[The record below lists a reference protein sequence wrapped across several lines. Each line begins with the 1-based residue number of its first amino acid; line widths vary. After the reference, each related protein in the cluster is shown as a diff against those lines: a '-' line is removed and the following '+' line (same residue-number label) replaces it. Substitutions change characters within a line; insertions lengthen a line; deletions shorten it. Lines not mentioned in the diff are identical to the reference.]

1 MNEEELLSK
10 LVVENLS
17 EPYKSYA
24 KIIGIDN
31 LYKLAKSKGGQNIHI
46 PKPER
51 LFKEYIYQQVINEYS
66 QGNITMRALSQKY
79 EIALVTVN
87 NLIQKASKKI

>member
-1 MNEEELLSK
+1 MNGEELLSK

-24 KIIGIDN
+24 KIIGINN
-31 LYKLAKSKGGQNIHI
+31 LYELAKFKGGKNIHI

-51 LFKEYIYQQVINEYS
+51 LFKEYIYQQIIEEYKK
-66 QGNITMRALSQKY
+66 GNITMRALAQKY
-79 EIALVTVN
+79 DISLVTVN
-87 NLIQKASKKI
+87 NLIQKASKRI

>member
-10 LVVENLS
+10 LIVENLA

-31 LYKLAKSKGGQNIHI
+31 LYRLAKFKGGKNIHI

-51 LFKEYIYQQVINEYS
+51 LFKEYIYQQVINEYA
-66 QGNITMRALSQKY
+66 QGNITMRALARKY
-79 EIALVTVN
+79 DIALVTVN
-87 NLIQKASKKI
+87 NLIQKSYRKI